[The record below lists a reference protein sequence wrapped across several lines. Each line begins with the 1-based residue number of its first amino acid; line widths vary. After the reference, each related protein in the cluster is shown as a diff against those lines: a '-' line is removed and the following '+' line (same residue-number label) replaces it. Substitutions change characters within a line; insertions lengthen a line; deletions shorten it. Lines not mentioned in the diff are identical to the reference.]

1 MPICSSIF
9 PTTSYNCFRVSGLIL
24 RSFIHFLSWCWYR
37 VRKQGSQSSTCEY
50 TVFSVIFVEEAVFSP
65 PYVLVSFVKKCHCT
79 FSVCTS
85 LSGSSRG
92 TVWYICA
99 VGRCRFGDCAH
110 SAPEYGPPTGSWAC
124 WSRTGWR
131 KWSCIVPGPCAPW
144 PCLLLS
150 GPDEKPAQTPHLS
163 NLCVRIHI
171 QSSTSSLSPPSL
183 LSLANSAAPKS
194 SLWTVP
200 ISCMATLYQVPP
212 IPVLKTLGIP
222 VNSSVPACRM
232 RLETS
237 VPVPEHPPAETS
249 GSKRSLTE
257 ICVSWATPSSARK
270 CCRHTKDPGFGGL
283 CDQGPL
289 THCPPACPE
298 ILLPDHQVQTL
309 WEPHVHVCPEGPAM
323 PIARLSQLSQEL

>member
-183 LSLANSAAPKS
+183 LSLANSAAPRA
-194 SLWTVP
+194 LYEQCLFPAWPPYVR
-200 ISCMATLYQVPP
+200 CHLYQSWRLLESLS
-212 IPVLKTLGIP
+212 IAQCQLAESDLKHLFQCLSI
-222 VNSSVPACRM
+222 
-232 RLETS
+232 
-237 VPVPEHPPAETS
+237 
-249 GSKRSLTE
+249 
-257 ICVSWATPSSARK
+257 
-270 CCRHTKDPGFGGL
+270 
-283 CDQGPL
+283 
-289 THCPPACPE
+289 
-298 ILLPDHQVQTL
+298 HQLKHLDLREVWL
-309 WEPHVHVCPEGPAM
+309 RYVCPEPLQILLESVADT
-323 PIARLSQLSQEL
+323 PKTLDLEDCVIRDP